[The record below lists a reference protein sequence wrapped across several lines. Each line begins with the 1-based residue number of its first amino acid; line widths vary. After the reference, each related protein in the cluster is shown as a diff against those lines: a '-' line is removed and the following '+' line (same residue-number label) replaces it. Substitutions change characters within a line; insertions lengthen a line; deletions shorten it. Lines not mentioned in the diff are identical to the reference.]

1 MQIVIVTGLSGAGKS
16 TALRALEDI
25 EFTCVDNIPVPL
37 VSQMVDHLAHE
48 GDRDKLAIAI
58 DARQRRALTAW
69 QQTIAKLRSSGHR
82 LEVMFL
88 DASDQ
93 VLLRRFSETR
103 RRHPLS
109 GDDVLDGIRR
119 DRELMAEM
127 RQGAAVVDTS
137 QLNTHQL
144 KAIIQDRYGG
154 TGKLAV
160 TFVSVL
166 IWNSRRLPEPP
177 MAALPRDREP
187 AAAASAGAVA
197 AQRRL
202 DSLAS
207 AALAAGSAASL
218 PNAGVATQPA
228 DTMRVA
234 TTAAPAAPA
243 APPASGTSPTL
254 TTAAAPDNAPPPPA
268 ATVPAPSDAVLTA
281 QSRFDSLADSLE
293 HGLHNYH
300 DRRVDFEQKRL
311 SCTELAYGYRAAD
324 EALVS
329 LAQVARDTRAL
340 DQPRRARYNQ
350 LSAGMDTV
358 NNDFDASKCKRI

>member
-37 VSQMVDHLAHE
+37 VTSMVDHLAHE

-58 DARQRRALTAW
+58 DARQRRSLAAW
-69 QQTIAKLRSSGHR
+69 QQTIKALRSSGHR

-88 DASDQ
+88 DANDE

-160 TFVSVL
+160 TIVSFGFKHGLPLEFNLVFDVRFLPNPYFEPALTHLDGRDPDVAKFVFGPDGSELVRQVEGLLRFALPQFQKEGKLYVTVCVGCTGGRHRSVAVVEEL
-166 IWNSRRLPEPP
+166 RRRLAGEWDI
-177 MAALPRDREP
+177 LVRHRDVERGE
-187 AAAASAGAVA
+187 
-197 AQRRL
+197 
-202 DSLAS
+202 
-207 AALAAGSAASL
+207 
-218 PNAGVATQPA
+218 
-228 DTMRVA
+228 
-234 TTAAPAAPA
+234 
-243 APPASGTSPTL
+243 
-254 TTAAAPDNAPPPPA
+254 
-268 ATVPAPSDAVLTA
+268 
-281 QSRFDSLADSLE
+281 
-293 HGLHNYH
+293 
-300 DRRVDFEQKRL
+300 
-311 SCTELAYGYRAAD
+311 
-324 EALVS
+324 
-329 LAQVARDTRAL
+329 
-340 DQPRRARYNQ
+340 
-350 LSAGMDTV
+350 
-358 NNDFDASKCKRI
+358 

>member
-37 VSQMVDHLAHE
+37 VTQMVDHLAHE

-58 DARQRRALTAW
+58 DARQRRALAEW
-69 QQTIAKLRSSGHR
+69 QQTITKLRGSGHR

-127 RQGAAVVDTS
+127 RQGAAIVDTS

-160 TFVSVL
+160 TIVSFGFKHGLPLEFNLVFDVRFLPNPYFEPSLTHLDGRDPDVAKFVLGPEGSEIVRQIEGLLRFALPQFQNEGKLYVTVCVGCTGGRHRSVAVVEEL
-166 IWNSRRLPEPP
+166 RRRL
-177 MAALPRDREP
+177 AGDWDILVRHRDVERGE
-187 AAAASAGAVA
+187 
-197 AQRRL
+197 
-202 DSLAS
+202 
-207 AALAAGSAASL
+207 
-218 PNAGVATQPA
+218 
-228 DTMRVA
+228 
-234 TTAAPAAPA
+234 
-243 APPASGTSPTL
+243 
-254 TTAAAPDNAPPPPA
+254 
-268 ATVPAPSDAVLTA
+268 
-281 QSRFDSLADSLE
+281 
-293 HGLHNYH
+293 
-300 DRRVDFEQKRL
+300 
-311 SCTELAYGYRAAD
+311 
-324 EALVS
+324 
-329 LAQVARDTRAL
+329 
-340 DQPRRARYNQ
+340 
-350 LSAGMDTV
+350 
-358 NNDFDASKCKRI
+358 

>member
-37 VSQMVDHLAHE
+37 VTQMVEHLAHE

-58 DARQRRALTAW
+58 DARQRRSLAAW
-69 QQTIAKLRSSGHR
+69 QQTIRALRSSGHR

-88 DASDQ
+88 DASDE

-160 TFVSVL
+160 TIVSFGFKHGLPLEFNLVFDVRFLPNPYFEPALTHLDGRDPDVARFVMGPDGSELVRQVEGLLRFALPQFQKEGKLYVTVCVGCTGGRHRSVAVVEEL
-166 IWNSRRLPEPP
+166 RRRLAGEWDVWVRH
-177 MAALPRDREP
+177 RDVERGE
-187 AAAASAGAVA
+187 
-197 AQRRL
+197 
-202 DSLAS
+202 
-207 AALAAGSAASL
+207 
-218 PNAGVATQPA
+218 
-228 DTMRVA
+228 
-234 TTAAPAAPA
+234 
-243 APPASGTSPTL
+243 
-254 TTAAAPDNAPPPPA
+254 
-268 ATVPAPSDAVLTA
+268 
-281 QSRFDSLADSLE
+281 
-293 HGLHNYH
+293 
-300 DRRVDFEQKRL
+300 
-311 SCTELAYGYRAAD
+311 
-324 EALVS
+324 
-329 LAQVARDTRAL
+329 
-340 DQPRRARYNQ
+340 
-350 LSAGMDTV
+350 
-358 NNDFDASKCKRI
+358 